1 MTPDEI
7 KSAVEPSVKAAVDQ
21 IKADLSA
28 KIDKAELEA
37 KEANTQ
43 LAKVVTDAAD
53 LQKSFNDYKAEMGRK
68 KVSPEFKSFGTSF
81 AENIEKSFDQIQ
93 KFGRGEMA
101 KTSFQMDSK
110 AAATM
115 TAAADLTGSVITT
128 YEPGL
133 SIFPSP
139 KVNFRDLVQA
149 VPSATGSYT
158 IYNEL
163 TGAQGAPANQAS
175 DGAAKAQ
182 VDYRYKA
189 NVYTAQYISGYV
201 RIAKQMLQDLPFLQS
216 YLPQQLMRDFL
227 IAESGIFNTALAAV
241 ANTAAAGSAL
251 PYVERLI
258 NEVATLENAN
268 YTPSCIVLNP
278 KDYATV
284 MKYKA
289 SGSGQ
294 YTYPGNLMINDQ
306 GVIMLNG
313 LPIYKGTFLTQNK
326 FWVGDFSYAKNI
338 IADGLKVE
346 FFEQDNDNVERN
358 LITVRIEAREVLGVN
373 LPQAFTYGDFTV

>member
-163 TGAQGAPANQAS
+163 LI
-175 DGAAKAQ
+175 
-182 VDYRYKA
+182 R
-189 NVYTAQYISGYV
+189 
-201 RIAKQMLQDLPFLQS
+201 L
-216 YLPQQLMRDFL
+216 LMEL
-227 IAESGIFNTALAAV
+227 
-241 ANTAAAGSAL
+241 
-251 PYVERLI
+251 
-258 NEVATLENAN
+258 
-268 YTPSCIVLNP
+268 
-278 KDYATV
+278 
-284 MKYKA
+284 
-289 SGSGQ
+289 
-294 YTYPGNLMINDQ
+294 
-306 GVIMLNG
+306 
-313 LPIYKGTFLTQNK
+313 
-326 FWVGDFSYAKNI
+326 
-338 IADGLKVE
+338 LK
-346 FFEQDNDNVERN
+346 RK
-358 LITVRIEAREVLGVN
+358 LITDTRLTCTQHSTYLVMCVSLNKCCKIYLSYN
-373 LPQAFTYGDFTV
+373 LTYLNN